1 MPGGNGVN
9 RVDALQGIKTN
20 LGFKMGTVLTAFL
33 RHGDRFPD
41 FGLTIRPVQLSGTTS
56 KELQQWLAEQKIKTI
71 YITPASP
78 WENGF
83 VESFHSRFRDEC
95 LNREQLWTLT
105 EARVVIEDF
114 RQDYH
119 TERPHSSLGYDS
131 PRRFAAKTTSPIPG
145 SGPDRQAGPSLR
157 LGLPTTAQ
165 PTTSTNVS
173 D

>member
-105 EARVVIEDF
+105 EARVVA
-114 RQDYH
+114 
-119 TERPHSSLGYDS
+119 ERAVGPLGYDS

-145 SGPDRQAGPSLR
+145 SGPDRQAGLSLR